1 MIKTEL
7 VDEEKWITNQRF
19 TRVYGVY
26 QVSSSYHNILYTL
39 LILCVYYTIID
50 LTRT

>member
-26 QVSSSYHNILYTL
+26 QVSSSYHNMYTYYLYFVSILL
-39 LILCVYYTIID
+39 LT
-50 LTRT
+50 